1 MKNNIIE
8 DIDKEIKD
16 IFYSLVKVK
25 SDTGTFY
32 EKNMEPFFMSYFGN
46 LDYFK
51 KNPENYGKY
60 EISGDPLNR
69 SVIWAM
75 VKGQGDNTIVFM
87 NHYDVVDIED
97 FKTLADYAYSPL
109 ELEQQLFKI
118 KEDLHKEA
126 KEDLESGDY
135 IFGRGTADMKAGA
148 AIQMALLKRYSQIE
162 GFKGNILFI
171 SVPDEENISAGMRS
185 AILLMD
191 ELKKKHD
198 LNYIITINSEPHQ
211 RTKKDTGV
219 FSEGSVGKI
228 MPFVY
233 VRGFLSHIG
242 KVFEGFNPVGLLS
255 RIISNTELNLGLS
268 DFIEGEA
275 SPPPTWLRI
284 RDSKNHYDVSMP
296 LSASAYI
303 SVQTLNK
310 DPITV
315 LEDIKFICIQSFL
328 EIINEMNEKYKI
340 FSQKTNK
347 PFKPLPWDVKVV
359 TYKELYDEAYENHKD
374 IFKQYYDNK
383 LNEIK
388 NKIISGEK
396 SIVDSNFELV
406 EGIFDYIDDL
416 SPKVV
421 IGFAPPYYPNV
432 SNINIKNLDK
442 NIRNLSNKLMNFAE
456 ENFNQKYEKEN
467 FFTGISD
474 LSYTYIE
481 NSREII
487 ENLEGNMPFY
497 GSIYSIPLDI
507 IEKLSMPCMNIGPWG
522 KDFHKLTERV
532 LKEDLFNQTPRILN
546 HAVSLLLKWSEAQ

>member
-1 MKNNIIE
+1 MNKKILE
-8 DIDKEIKD
+8 DIHEEIKD

-32 EKNMEPFFMSYFGN
+32 EKNMEPFFMSYFG
-46 LDYFK
+46 DIQYFK
-51 KNPENYGKY
+51 KNPQYYGKY
-60 EISGDPLNR
+60 AISGDPLNR
-69 SVIWAM
+69 TVLWAM
-75 VKGQGDNTIVFM
+75 IKGEGDNTIVFM

-97 FKTLADYAYSPL
+97 FKTLADYAYSPR
-109 ELEQQLFKI
+109 ELEKQLFNI
-118 KEDLHKEA
+118 FEDLPKEA

-135 IFGRGTADMKAGA
+135 IFGRGTADMKAGM
-148 AIQMALLKRYSQIE
+148 AIQMALMKRYSQIE
-162 GFKGNILFI
+162 GFKGNILFL

-185 AILLMD
+185 AIILMD
-191 ELKKKHD
+191 ELKERYG

-211 RTKKDTGV
+211 RVKSDTAV
-219 FSEGSVGKI
+219 LSEGSVGKI
-228 MPFVY
+228 MPFIY
-233 VRGFLSHIG
+233 VRGYLSHVG
-242 KVFEGFNPVGLLS
+242 KVFEGFNPIGLLS
-255 RIISNTELNLGLS
+255 RIINNTELNLGLS
-268 DFIEGEA
+268 DFIDGEA

-310 DPITV
+310 DPVSV

-328 EIINEMNEKYKI
+328 EATHDMNEKYKI
-340 FSQKTNK
+340 FRQKTNK
-347 PFKPLPWDVKVV
+347 PFEPLPWDVKVV
-359 TYKELYDEAYENHKD
+359 TYKELYDEAYENHKEV
-374 IFKQYYDNK
+374 FKQYYDNI
-383 LNEIK
+383 LNEIQ

-416 SPKVV
+416 SPRVV

-432 SNINIKNLDK
+432 SNINIKNLDD
-442 NIRNLSNKLMNFAE
+442 NIRDLSNKLMDFAMK
-456 ENFNQKYEKEN
+456 NFNQKYEKEN

-481 NSREII
+481 NSQEII
-487 ENLEGNMPFY
+487 ENLKGNMPFY
-497 GSIYSIPLDI
+497 GNIYSIPLDK

-532 LKEDLFNQTPRILN
+532 LKEDLFNQTPKMLN
-546 HAVSLLLKWSEAQ
+546 CAVSLLLNPHEN